1 MPEIRVCS
9 VAEFGDSSRK
19 VFAAGGIEVGVFRL
33 GDEFFAYE
41 NKCPHLEGPVCRGKI
56 LPLVTEAVAKDGTSS
71 GRVFSKERVNVI
83 CPWHGYEFDIRTG
96 VHPTDKRIRLRRVP
110 VHVSDGAVVITV
122 RD

>member
-1 MPEIRVCS
+1 MPDIKVCS
-9 VAEFGDSSRK
+9 VAEFGDSNRK

-56 LPLVTEAVAKDGTSS
+56 LPLVTEAVAKDGTST

-110 VHVSDGAVVITV
+110 VHVSDSAVFITV